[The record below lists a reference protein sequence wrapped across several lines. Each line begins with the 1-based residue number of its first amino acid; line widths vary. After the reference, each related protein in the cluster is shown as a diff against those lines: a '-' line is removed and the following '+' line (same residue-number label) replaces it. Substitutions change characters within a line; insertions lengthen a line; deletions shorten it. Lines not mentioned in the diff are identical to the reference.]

1 MTFSDILVRPALAA
15 ALALGT
21 AMAAPA
27 VLSAQTAAPDA
38 EGMGGAIGEVGDSE
52 LAAFARAALA
62 VSELREAYVA
72 RLSAIESET
81 EQEEVIEEGN
91 LAMLEVIEEEPGMS
105 VDRFFEI
112 NAAAQADP
120 MLNERIVMMLQ
131 EMASEG

>member
-1 MTFSDILVRPALAA
+1 MTFTDTLFRPALAA

-27 VLSAQTAAPDA
+27 VLSAQTMAPDV
-38 EGMGGAIGEVGDSE
+38 EGIGEVGDSE

-72 RLSAIESET
+72 RLSTLESEA

-105 VDRFFEI
+105 VERFFEI

-120 MLNERIVMMLQ
+120 ALNERIVMMLQ